1 MTNFRVRACIKCKEY
16 KFIITSNPTNQG
28 NIRNFE
34 KLHRG
39 HSLVTLELNEIKKE
53 YKLVTNQVPDFL
65 GNSNSLSNK
74 NDIIT

>member
-1 MTNFRVRACIKCKEY
+1 MPN
-16 KFIITSNPTNQG
+16 NPANQG
-28 NIRNFE
+28 DIRNFE
-34 KLHRG
+34 NLHRK
-39 HSLVTLELNEIKKE
+39 HSLATLDLNEIEKE